1 MERSE
6 SISGIATALS
16 EAQGEFPIIPKE
28 SSNPFFKSKYAEL
41 STIVRTVQPVL
52 RKHGL
57 SVTQLTEDGESGI
70 TVRTML
76 MHKSGEYIS
85 GTLKMQPVKS
95 DPQGIGSAITYA
107 RRYGLSAILG
117 IATDDD
123 DDGAAA
129 SGTTGQAKTQTKKDP
144 PKQEPK
150 APAKKAPSLEGR
162 KKDIWD
168 GYVALCQGDTGA
180 AKSAILEVVPGKSS
194 KDWEGLDLDH
204 LEEDLRERAIRF
216 EASVRERASYGRS
229 VREEHPEVDDF
240 KGIGPDPEEGAAQQT
255 RGGGILSLPLD

>member
-150 APAKKAPSLEGR
+150 APAKKAPPTLEGR
-162 KKDIWD
+162 KKGIWD
-168 GYVALCQGDTGA
+168 GYVAIFQGDTGA
-180 AKSAILEVVPGKSS
+180 AKAAILEVVPGKSS

-204 LEEDLRERAIRF
+204 LEADL
-216 EASVRERASYGRS
+216 RERASYGRS

-240 KGIGPDPEEGAAQQT
+240 KGIGQDPEEGVA
-255 RGGGILSLPLD
+255 

>member
-6 SISGIATALS
+6 SIGALAAALS
-16 EAQGEFPIIPKE
+16 EAQGEFPVVAKE

-41 STIVRTVQPVL
+41 STIVRTIQPVL

-57 SVTQLTEDGESGI
+57 SVTQLTEDGENGVS
-70 TVRTML
+70 VRTVL
-76 MHKSGEYIS
+76 MHKTGEYIS
-85 GTLKMQPVKS
+85 GVLRMRPVKD

-123 DDGAAA
+123 DDDGAAA
-129 SGTTGQAKTQTKKDP
+129 SGTTANRQTSKASKQKAEP
-144 PKQEPK
+144 APKE
-150 APAKKAPSLEGR
+150 PAKKSPPTLEGR
-162 KKDIWD
+162 KKGIWD
-168 GYVALCQGDTGA
+168 GYMAIFQGDSSL
-180 AKSAILEVVPGKSS
+180 AKEAILDVVPGKAS

-216 EASVRERASYGRS
+216 EASARERSSFGLS
-229 VREEHPEVDDF
+229 VREDHPEVDDS
-240 KGIGPDPEEGAAQQT
+240 KGIGPDPEEGAA
-255 RGGGILSLPLD
+255 